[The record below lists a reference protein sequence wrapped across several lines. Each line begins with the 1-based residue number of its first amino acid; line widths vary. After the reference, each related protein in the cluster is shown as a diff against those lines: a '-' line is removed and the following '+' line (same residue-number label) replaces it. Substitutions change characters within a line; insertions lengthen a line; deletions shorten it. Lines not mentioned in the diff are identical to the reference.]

1 MEDKKQATAATKDT
15 AKKAAP
21 VKKAQEPL
29 MYVGPTI
36 PGIATQNVVYTE
48 IPAGAQ
54 AAFKNIPEMKNLF
67 IPVLDYPLSDRML
80 REKKGYVFSAFNKA
94 LTLKGGTKA

>member
-1 MEDKKQATAATKDT
+1 MEDKKQAGAATKDT

-21 VKKAQEPL
+21 IKKAQDPM

-36 PGIATQNVVYTE
+36 PGIAIQNVVYTE
-48 IPAGAQ
+48 IPAGAK
-54 AAFKNIPEMKNLF
+54 AAFEKIPEMRNLF
-67 IPVLDYPLSDRML
+67 LPVIEYPQADKML

-94 LTLKGGTKA
+94 LTLKGGTEA